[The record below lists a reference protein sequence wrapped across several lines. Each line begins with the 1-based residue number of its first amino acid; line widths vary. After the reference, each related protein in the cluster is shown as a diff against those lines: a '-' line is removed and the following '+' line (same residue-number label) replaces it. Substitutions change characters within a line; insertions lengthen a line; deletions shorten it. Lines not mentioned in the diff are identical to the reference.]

1 MALDGSKS
9 PSVYPPVQDH
19 QPAAAPGRKAGKRTP
34 LRVLVVDDSQD
45 DALLLMRELQREH
58 YEPVWQRVDTS
69 EALAA
74 ALTAHDWDLVICD
87 YVMPRFSGPAAL
99 RLVRT
104 RAPNLPVI
112 MVSGQVGEEFAVAAM
127 KAGAQDY
134 VTKSNLARLI
144 PAIERE
150 LREAEARRTHQRAE
164 QELQRTQ
171 VHLHDLVEGLKAIV
185 WEADAHTLQFTYVSR
200 HAEALLGYPVAQWLG
215 HPDFWPAHIHPDDR
229 AWVIALCRMATARG
243 QDHDFEYRA
252 IAADGRVVWLR
263 DIVRVVADVGGQAQ
277 RIRGVMVDITERKA
291 VEGERSAVLEIAR
304 DISGTLDLREVL
316 ERVHRRT
323 ATLLPCDR
331 LATYYRDPAG
341 ASLSLLAQYGVP
353 AVMVADAR
361 STQFLPSQPIV
372 DWVKKGDTVI
382 INNIHNQRWV
392 AADLLGRLG
401 IGALVVV
408 PLFVRGQMMG
418 ALVAVRVAPSRD
430 FTTREVQ
437 LFENIAQQVAVAIG
451 TVELYR
457 AQESEAQVSA
467 ALARAGREL
476 IASLDRPALLD
487 RMCRLTTEVLE
498 CDVSHTLFW
507 DPVERVYA
515 VVASYG
521 DTPEHWESLRVL
533 KVPHAVVM
541 NLIALLQR
549 DELAQ
554 FSVTATQG
562 LLPDSLMRRYG
573 FTHGMYVALRRS
585 DELIG
590 LHAAGRRTPTR
601 FTPQQERIFRGIAQ
615 LASLALEHT
624 RVVEELERANRLK
637 YDFVATMSHELRTP
651 LNVIMGYG
659 DLLLEGEFGSLN
671 SEQREILQRVDTSA
685 RQLLELINATL
696 DLSRLEG
703 GKLVFQRAAVS
714 IEDVV
719 AAVDAET
726 RELQEKPDV
735 SVTWSVAPRLPR
747 VYTDPLKLKVVL
759 KNLVGNALKF
769 TEHGSVAI
777 RAARRADG
785 VEIAVSDTGI
795 GIPPDT
801 QAIIFEPFRQAE
813 PSLTRRYGGV
823 GLGLYIARRLIEM
836 LGGTISV
843 ESDIGHGST
852 FRVRLPRGRPSAA
865 R

>member
-9 PSVYPPVQDH
+9 PGVYPPAQDH
-19 QPAAAPGRKAGKRTP
+19 EAAATVRRVSGKRRP

-69 EALAA
+69 EALAS
-74 ALTAHDWDLVICD
+74 ALTVHDWDLVICD
-87 YVMPRFSGPAAL
+87 DVPPQFSTSAVVRA
-99 RLVRT
+99 VRT
-104 RAPNLPVI
+104 RAPDLPVI
-112 MVSGQVGEEFAVAAM
+112 VVADQVGEEFVVAAM

-134 VTKSNLARLI
+134 VARSNLARLV

-150 LREAEARRTHQRAE
+150 LRDATERRVRRRSE
-164 QELQRTQ
+164 QEQQRTQ
-171 VHLHDLVEGLKAIV
+171 AQIQDLVEGLNAIV
-185 WEADAHTLQFTYVSR
+185 WEADAKTLQFTYVSQ
-200 HAEALLGYPVAQWLG
+200 HAEALLGYPVAQWLE
-215 HPDFWPAHIHPDDR
+215 HPDFWSVHIHPDDR
-229 AWVIALCRMATARG
+229 GWVVALCRMATAQG
-243 QDHDFEYRA
+243 QDYDFEYRA
-252 IAADGRVVWLR
+252 IAADGRIVWVR
-263 DIVRVVADVGGQAQ
+263 DIVRVVTDAAGQAQ
-277 RIRGVMVDITERKA
+277 RIRGVMVDVTERKA
-291 VEGERSAVLEIAR
+291 VEGERNAVLEIAR

-316 ERVHRRT
+316 DRVHRRT

-331 LATYYRDPAG
+331 LATYYRDPSG
-341 ASLSLLAQYGVP
+341 ATLNLLAQYGAP
-353 AVMVADAR
+353 AAMVADAR
-361 STQFLPSQPIV
+361 AAQFLPSQPIV
-372 DWVKKGDTVI
+372 DSVRKGDTVI
-382 INNIHNQRWV
+382 INNIHNQRWL
-392 AADLLGRLG
+392 AAELLSRFG

-418 ALVAVRVAPSRD
+418 ALVAARITPSRE

-457 AQESEAQVSA
+457 AQEAEGQVSA

-476 IASLDRPALLD
+476 TTSLDRPALLN
-487 RMCRLTTEVLE
+487 RMCLLTTEVLE
-498 CDVSHTLFW
+498 CDASHTLLW

-515 VVASYG
+515 VVAGYG
-521 DTPEHWESLRVL
+521 DTPEHWEALRVL
-533 KVPHAVVM
+533 KVPEALVT

-554 FSVTATQG
+554 FAATASQG
-562 LLPDSLMRRYG
+562 LLPDGLMRRYG
-573 FTHGMYVALRRS
+573 FKHVMYVALRRR

-590 LHAAGRRTPTR
+590 VHTAGRRTPER
-601 FTPQQERIFRGIAQ
+601 FTLQHERIFRGIAQ
-615 LASLALEHT
+615 LASLALEHS

-671 SEQREILQRVDTSA
+671 DEQREILKRVDTSA

-714 IEDVV
+714 IDEVV
-719 AAVDAET
+719 GAVDTET

-735 SVTWSVAPRLPR
+735 CVNWYVSPRLPR

-759 KNLVGNALKF
+759 KNLVANALKF
-769 TEHGSVAI
+769 TEHGTVSI
-777 RAARRADG
+777 RAVRRADG
-785 VEIAVSDTGI
+785 VEITVSDTGI
-795 GIPPDT
+795 GIPPET
-801 QAIIFEPFRQAE
+801 QGIIFEPFRQVE
-813 PSLTRRYGGV
+813 PAMTRRFGGV
-823 GLGLYIARRLIEM
+823 GLGLYIARRLIEL

-843 ESDIGHGST
+843 ESDVGHGST
-852 FRVRLPRGRPSAA
+852 FRVRLPRGRPSAN
-865 R
+865 